1 MSKKFPSPLPSEDVP
16 RSYRISHTN
25 FRIFCCQLKNGVKIS
40 VASRK
45 GRLHLQRTFDKLYPK
60 TQPDEL
66 VDFALAYFT
75 RLKAKR
81 NAIAAE
87 NNNLSD
93 ESMLSEDEEFGECS
107 TQRAM

>member
-1 MSKKFPSPLPSEDVP
+1 MFQKSFLFDFNENFDN
-16 RSYRISHTN
+16 RQHFLTN
-25 FRIFCCQLKNGVKIS
+25 
-40 VASRK
+40 A
-45 GRLHLQRTFDKLYPK
+45 

-93 ESMLSEDEEFGECS
+93 ESMLSEDEEFGEWA
-107 TQRAM
+107 QIRNPVQ

>member
-1 MSKKFPSPLPSEDVP
+1 M
-16 RSYRISHTN
+16 
-25 FRIFCCQLKNGVKIS
+25 
-40 VASRK
+40 
-45 GRLHLQRTFDKLYPK
+45 
-60 TQPDEL
+60 QPDEL

-75 RLKAKR
+75 RQKAKR

>member
-1 MSKKFPSPLPSEDVP
+1 M
-16 RSYRISHTN
+16 
-25 FRIFCCQLKNGVKIS
+25 
-40 VASRK
+40 
-45 GRLHLQRTFDKLYPK
+45 
-60 TQPDEL
+60 QPDEL

-93 ESMLSEDEEFGECS
+93 ESMLSEDEEFGECPTLRGKTIMNLMDGRIS
-107 TQRAM
+107 GV

>member
-1 MSKKFPSPLPSEDVP
+1 MLITVGSLECKKTFW
-16 RSYRISHTN
+16 HT
-25 FRIFCCQLKNGVKIS
+25 S
-40 VASRK
+40 S
-45 GRLHLQRTFDKLYPK
+45 
-60 TQPDEL
+60 QPDEL

-107 TQRAM
+107 AQTKLSNMYIRIRG

>member
-1 MSKKFPSPLPSEDVP
+1 MAYFI
-16 RSYRISHTN
+16 SY
-25 FRIFCCQLKNGVKIS
+25 
-40 VASRK
+40 
-45 GRLHLQRTFDKLYPK
+45 

-93 ESMLSEDEEFGECS
+93 ESMLSEDEEFGEC
-107 TQRAM
+107 

>member
-1 MSKKFPSPLPSEDVP
+1 M
-16 RSYRISHTN
+16 
-25 FRIFCCQLKNGVKIS
+25 
-40 VASRK
+40 
-45 GRLHLQRTFDKLYPK
+45 
-60 TQPDEL
+60 QPDEL

-93 ESMLSEDEEFGECS
+93 ESMLSEDEEFGECDAA
-107 TQRAM
+107 QYGFLIDRRDYLG

>member
-1 MSKKFPSPLPSEDVP
+1 MIITVGSLECENNFWHTSSP
-16 RSYRISHTN
+16 T
-25 FRIFCCQLKNGVKIS
+25 
-40 VASRK
+40 A
-45 GRLHLQRTFDKLYPK
+45 
-60 TQPDEL
+60 QPDEL

-107 TQRAM
+107 TPNI

>member
-1 MSKKFPSPLPSEDVP
+1 MAYFI
-16 RSYRISHTN
+16 SY
-25 FRIFCCQLKNGVKIS
+25 
-40 VASRK
+40 
-45 GRLHLQRTFDKLYPK
+45 

-107 TQRAM
+107 TQTQTTIRGCSLR

>member
-1 MSKKFPSPLPSEDVP
+1 MLKLVKEVKGPKWNFL
-16 RSYRISHTN
+16 TN
-25 FRIFCCQLKNGVKIS
+25 FAI
-40 VASRK
+40 
-45 GRLHLQRTFDKLYPK
+45 

-75 RLKAKR
+75 RQKAKR

>member
-1 MSKKFPSPLPSEDVP
+1 M
-16 RSYRISHTN
+16 
-25 FRIFCCQLKNGVKIS
+25 
-40 VASRK
+40 
-45 GRLHLQRTFDKLYPK
+45 
-60 TQPDEL
+60 QPDEL

-93 ESMLSEDEEFGECS
+93 ESMLSEDEEFGECD
-107 TQRAM
+107 TAQYGFLIDRRDYLG